1 MKNMNRRSRSEESYP
16 QRVRRLLLTLFI
28 VIAVTVLGASPTKVF
43 AEIQLDG
50 NAVKS
55 TGQPAGSTDWDEI
68 NCLNPDIACAGIPSL
83 NPGGGSIAKTGLVV
97 DRPEPTFAQFTTGG
111 SKDEQDITSW
121 KHRSGTPPS
130 KDDLSHAFA
139 AAFNKNVGGINH
151 TILAFGMDRY
161 DTSGDAQLGFWF
173 LGQNV
178 QPVAGGDF
186 SGEHQDN
193 DLLILV
199 NFSNGGTVPTIQVFK
214 WLNGAPVSQ
223 GIGQAVLCANGE
235 IPAGQSFC
243 GITNPTSIAAPWPY
257 ENKDTG
263 VSATFPPG
271 AFFEGAIDLTAAGL
285 DSCFTGFIAES
296 RSSTSITATL
306 KDFADPAG
314 GFNLCSINVDKSCG
328 NGALVNNQTQLRF
341 TITGKVQNTGAATLY
356 DVSLSDNPAADNNQK
371 FDVVD
376 CATKTNDLGDFP
388 VSSLASGAE
397 VCYKATITVALTTQA
412 VPDTVSVTSNS
423 ESDGSGT
430 AVTDTAQASCSP
442 PPVPASLSVTKTCTT
457 SVEDAGANLVVKVT
471 AGGQVCNTNIS
482 NLHDVTLSDN
492 IAGSITLSKT
502 TLAADTDPNTQGNQG
517 ECISYTLSY
526 FPSSGNSSIP
536 GNLCFADTVTANAK
550 NIFNAAVT
558 PMTAT
563 ANCSLCPTGVCP
575 PPAP

>member
-1 MKNMNRRSRSEESYP
+1 MSDRSSIENIHLHRGK
-16 QRVRRLLLTLFI
+16 RTLAFMFAMALALTTLP
-28 VIAVTVLGASPTKVF
+28 AGLF

-50 NAVKS
+50 DAKKS
-55 TGQPAGSTDWDEI
+55 TGTGSGTDWDEV
-68 NCLNPDIACAGIPSL
+68 NCPNATIDCTGLT
-83 NPGGGSIAKTGLVV
+83 GGGLSIAKTGLIV
-97 DRPEPTFAQFTTGG
+97 DRPEPTFAQFSTGG

-121 KHRSGTPPS
+121 KHRGGTPPS

-139 AAFNKNVGGINH
+139 AAFSKSVGGTNH

-186 SGEHQDN
+186 SGAHQDN

-223 GIGQAVLCANGE
+223 GIGGAVLCSNGE
-235 IPAGQSFC
+235 IPAAQSFC
-243 GITNPTSIAAPWPY
+243 GITNASPVAAPWPY

-263 VSATFPPG
+263 VSATFPSG
-271 AFFEGAIDLTAAGL
+271 AFFEGAIDLTASGL
-285 DSCFTGFIAES
+285 DSCFAGFIAES
-296 RSSTSITATL
+296 RSSTSISATL
-306 KDFADPAG
+306 KDFADPSG

-328 NGALVNNQTQLRF
+328 NGLLVNNQTQFQF
-341 TITGKVQNTGAATLY
+341 TITGKVTNTGPATLY
-356 DVSLSDNPAADNNQK
+356 NISLSDNPAADNNQH

-388 VSSLASGAE
+388 YASLASGAE
-397 VCYKATITVALTTQA
+397 VCYKATITTVGLPSQA
-412 VPDTVSVTSNS
+412 VTDTVSVTSNS
-423 ESDGSGT
+423 APDGSGS
-430 AVTDTAQASCSP
+430 AVTDTGQASCSP
-442 PPVPASLSVTKTCTT
+442 PTIPAGLTVTKTCTT
-457 SVEDAGANLVVKVT
+457 SVEDAGTTLVVKVT
-471 AGGQVCNTNIS
+471 AGGQICNNNAS

-492 IAGSITLSKT
+492 IAGTVTLSKT

-526 FPSSGNSSIP
+526 FPQSGNSTVP

-550 NIFNAAVT
+550 DVVNAAVT
-558 PMTAT
+558 PRTAT
-563 ANCSLCPTGVCP
+563 ANCSLCPEGVCP
-575 PPAP
+575 PQTP